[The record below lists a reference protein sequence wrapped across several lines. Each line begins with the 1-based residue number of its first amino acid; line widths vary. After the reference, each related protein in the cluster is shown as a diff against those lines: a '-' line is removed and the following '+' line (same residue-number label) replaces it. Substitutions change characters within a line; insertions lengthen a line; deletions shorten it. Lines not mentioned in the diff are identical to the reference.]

1 MTATEASRQLGKCD
15 NFLNVFRVQNNLPK
29 GTSALALKKLY
40 QERSRKSF
48 NMRERLQEIY
58 YEMEEVKHK
67 QNAKNM
73 ASFGLELKKRNI
85 ITNHH
90 SVYEIF
96 KHIFINSEWLVGNRF
111 TKRYEEII
119 KAYEEWTNA

>member
-1 MTATEASRQLGKCD
+1 MTATQASRELGKCD

-58 YEMEEVKHK
+58 YELEEVKNK
-67 QNAKNM
+67 QNVKNM
-73 ASFGLELKKRNI
+73 ASFGFELKRRNI

-96 KHIFINSEWLVGNRF
+96 KHAFSNSEWLVGNRF
-111 TKRYEEII
+111 TKRYEEVI
-119 KAYEEWTNA
+119 KAYEEWTND